1 MPIPDTAKEIIEA
14 MPRAFQSERAKGLA
28 ATFQFELTGEG
39 GGNWVLEIADQ
50 QCQVREGVAD
60 KPDATISLA
69 ASDYIAL
76 VKGELDTMGAFVRG
90 KLKVKG
96 NMGLA
101 MKVVNL
107 FQR

>member
-1 MPIPDTAKEIIEA
+1 M
-14 MPRAFQSERAKGLA
+14 
-28 ATFQFELTGEG
+28 
-39 GGNWVLEIADQ
+39 
-50 QCQVREGVAD
+50 
-60 KPDATISLA
+60 
-69 ASDYIAL
+69 AL